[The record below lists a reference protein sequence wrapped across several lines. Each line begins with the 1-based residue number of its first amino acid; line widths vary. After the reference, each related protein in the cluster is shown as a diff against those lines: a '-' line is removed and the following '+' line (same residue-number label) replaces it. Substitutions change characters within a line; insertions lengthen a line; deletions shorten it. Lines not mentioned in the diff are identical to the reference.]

1 MLTSE
6 AAAWFICVPVDSLQR
21 NPTGGIKGEKENSER
36 ES

>member
-1 MLTSE
+1 
-6 AAAWFICVPVDSLQR
+6 VPVDSLQR